1 MGKMYAI
8 YIELYMKGP
17 FKAAL
22 KGNNSCNTHN
32 FKIKVRNV
40 KMVYVKLITSP
51 YLLQLSLWPVQN
63 VSLQLKVLDL

>member
-40 KMVYVKLITSP
+40 KMVYVKLITSH